1 MDVEEAGTN
10 ADVDAGV
17 NAGTTAGPAGDTDF
31 NEDTTFHK
39 AWVQLEENHTTL
51 YARQYIVAMQYRH
64 QYDQYAKGRADA
76 GDFPSY
82 MRRIDLKADGEGV
95 VSEARANKI
104 SAMGKARIE
113 LFREDYDAV
122 LETARA
128 HIDLDAGHSQFD
140 AEVASTNLD
149 EYLTKKGWPTATEV
163 DAAYH
168 AR

>member
-1 MDVEEAGTN
+1 MGDDVEG
-10 ADVDAGV
+10 
-17 NAGTTAGPAGDTDF
+17 AGTTADGDADVNAATTAGAADGAAF
-31 NEDTTFHK
+31 NEDPTLHK
-39 AWVQLEENHTTL
+39 AWVQLEDEHTTL

-64 QYDQYAKGRADA
+64 QYDQYAKRGGA

-82 MRRIDLKADGEGV
+82 MRAIDDKASGEG

-122 LETARA
+122 LELEMA